1 MKICA
6 TIPQAAAP
14 PRAAAPPQAAAL
26 SQAAAL
32 AVAAALA
39 WLGAP
44 PALSAQAATPSA
56 LSPCAFT
63 LAEIDNALGVQLH
76 RAEAADMTIAVGRDV
91 GCLYSLPG
99 SDFVFGVRQTWD
111 STRAPIAPHGAA
123 APGYTLIAGDP
134 DGAIYTADAGG
145 GSSGELVYVRG
156 KVQTRVFWHG
166 GNLTAA
172 DGLQRLLRLRRVP

>member
-1 MKICA
+1 MKIRA
-6 TIPQAAAP
+6 TL
-14 PRAAAPPQAAAL
+14 AL
-26 SQAAAL
+26 AAAL
-32 AVAAALA
+32 ALAPALA

-63 LAEIDNALGVQLH
+63 LAEIEDALGVKLH
-76 RAEAADMTIAVGRDV
+76 RAEAADMTIPVGRDV
-91 GCLYSLPG
+91 GCLYSVAG

-111 STRAPIAPHGAA
+111 STRASIAPHGAA
-123 APGYTLIAGDP
+123 APGSTRIPGDP

-145 GSSGELVYVRG
+145 GGSGELVYVRG